1 MSLRQLRDAQP
12 YKCSLL
18 SEKVEPTDR
27 SLMTQVC
34 TPINWCCMTHP
45 LQHAPSLHILSPIR
59 KHNLK
64 FVFFLVSL
72 IFRKPLF
79 NRMDVW
85 TVFWCVGI
93 TGDIML
99 FIQIHCCSNTVWL
112 FMLSNQGFLIT
123 FILFPTDLAKVT
135 SYLSI
140 IIILLFG
147 VVLCYICD

>member
-1 MSLRQLRDAQP
+1 MTILMHQLETYFLSLRQLRDTQS
-12 YKCSLL
+12 YKRSLL
-18 SEKVEPTDR
+18 SEKVEPTNG

-45 LQHAPSLHILSPIR
+45 LQHAPFLHILSPIR
-59 KHNLK
+59 KHDLK

-93 TGDIML
+93 TGDIHCN
-99 FIQIHCCSNTVWL
+99 FIYSNT
-112 FMLSNQGFLIT
+112 
-123 FILFPTDLAKVT
+123 
-135 SYLSI
+135 
-140 IIILLFG
+140 LLQ
-147 VVLCYICD
+147 